1 MLTNYSKILA
11 YDHMG
16 IRVSN
21 RDVSRAFYAQLG
33 FTETEYFQDEQ
44 ANEMETTSGVRINL
58 IMNGTKRPDNKNILL
73 DESIKYPGI
82 THLALIVEDLAQL
95 QIWLQANK
103 IVITEEPHKIG
114 SRRMTLFIR
123 DPDGN
128 VLEFNQL
135 L

>member
-1 MLTNYSKILA
+1 
-11 YDHMG
+11 
-16 IRVSN
+16 
-21 RDVSRAFYAQLG
+21 
-33 FTETEYFQDEQ
+33 
-44 ANEMETTSGVRINL
+44 METTSGARINL

-73 DESIKYPGI
+73 DEPIKYPGI
-82 THLALIVEDLAQL
+82 THLALIVEDLAKL

-103 IVITEEPHKIG
+103 IVITEGPRKIG

>member
-33 FTETEYFQDEQ
+33 FAETEYFQDEQ

-82 THLALIVEDLAQL
+82 THLALIVEDLAKL

-103 IVITEEPHKIG
+103 IVITEGPHKIG